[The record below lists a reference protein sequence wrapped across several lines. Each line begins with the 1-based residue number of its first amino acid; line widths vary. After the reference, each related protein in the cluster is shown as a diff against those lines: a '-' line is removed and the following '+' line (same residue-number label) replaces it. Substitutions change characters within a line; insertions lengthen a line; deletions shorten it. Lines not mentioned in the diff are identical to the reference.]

1 MHLDT
6 FFHLALLSQIIVL
19 SYYLPKKVYDRIRYV
34 LHAYAPSK
42 YPNLYPEPVER
53 YEKATRTYKW
63 ANVATFL
70 VGLGLLTA
78 LILTTRSGEWDSAI
92 VTWYYMLQMSP
103 LVLAELWAVRHY
115 RQMREMDA
123 RTTRSAELQPRRLLD
138 FVSPVLVG
146 VAAFVYFAFCAFV
159 VYIRQFDYPWFG
171 GYLNIVIIT
180 AFNVVLGAIVIRKL
194 RGKKLDPYQD
204 HGDRMSQLG
213 LVINQLFLMSIAA
226 TLYAAITITLAS
238 LELRHV
244 QASANCLYFVVL
256 FTIFYGKLRIDNLN
270 FEVYRADSPGQGSP
284 PVSQNAVNKS
294 HQMLA
299 MGVGLGIL
307 LGAFVGA
314 EFGESLRVMVG
325 GVGIGAIL
333 GATVSTCKARLI

>member
-1 MHLDT
+1 MQLDT
-6 FFHLALLSQIIVL
+6 FFHLAFLSQIIVL
-19 SYYLPKKVYDRIRYV
+19 SYYLPKKVYDRIRYA
-34 LHAYAPSK
+34 LDAYPPSE

-53 YEKATRTYKW
+53 YEKATRTYGW

-70 VGLGLLTA
+70 VGLGLLAA
-78 LILTTRSGEWDSAI
+78 LIVTTRSGEWDSAI
-92 VTWYYMLQMSP
+92 VTWYYMLQISP
-103 LVLAELWAVRHY
+103 LALAELWALRHY
-115 RQMREMDA
+115 RQMREMYT
-123 RTTRSAELQPRRLLD
+123 RTTRSAALQPRRLLD
-138 FVSPVLVG
+138 FVSLALVG

-180 AFNVVLGAIVIRKL
+180 ATDVLIGVIVIRKL

-213 LVINQLFLMSIAA
+213 LVINQLFLMSIAM
-226 TLYAAITITLAS
+226 TLYAAITIALAS

-244 QASANCLYFVVL
+244 QASSNCLYFVIL
-256 FTIFYGKLRIDNLN
+256 SAICYRKLRIDNLN
-270 FEVYRADSPGQGSP
+270 FEVYRADPPGQGSP
-284 PVSQNAVNKS
+284 PVSQKNAVNAS

-307 LGAFVGA
+307 L
-314 EFGESLRVMVG
+314 
-325 GVGIGAIL
+325 
-333 GATVSTCKARLI
+333 